1 MGHGALKSGQNLVD
15 GSRLDMSEQ
24 PLQKSSCPA
33 SLACGPV
40 RSTSGPCTAADFRF
54 EGLSRVTWHFPH
66 LQRKFQVSKVPYGI
80 QYEIARLASTTKT
93 SLDVLSDHLEVLK
106 DVKTNSDGI
115 VRVKEIFHGYSN
127 SPLFSR
133 EAETKSP
140 WLELDLENSN
150 RAKDELS
157 GCGFSPV
164 AQSGWFGGK
173 IKFAGIAYFH
183 PENKS
188 ELLFHLHAPELEHSD
203 RVRRRWGSSN
213 LLTLTFPNEVHY
225 RPSDI
230 DRYVKRPFILL
241 GGVFRAFDVKDS
253 RLFLVRTNEFVEGNR
268 IHPTRFHPDLPSLS
282 RFLAWQNPIES
293 NRSQVRETFALGR
306 SNSAPALRL
315 DIECIEMIPDICM
328 SLCPGFCFFF
338 LSESRSIDSESGSV
352 MTDGAGLVNKAAL
365 HMMYNNLEM
374 ETWPTAVQCRVKGA
388 KGLLVLHPTDSDD
401 KPRIWLRTSQVKIQH
416 CDDCSDP
423 SFRTI
428 DLLRSSHTKANCRLP
443 VETIINL
450 SENGVPSSVFVDLL
464 EQTLAGTLE
473 PLTCWEGPMAME
485 RLWCAVAHIGGV
497 ISSRLARQDTILARV
512 KGYSERG
519 NEATDISTEEEEIPA
534 QSQSIAWWEDEISGC
549 PSSLEETVMALLD
562 SGFCPKT
569 CNILRYKLR
578 MIIDGYINR
587 YLHSYRLELPPGFS
601 AMAFLVPDELDV
613 LGTGEFFFR
622 SSGRDLQT
630 IEGQP
635 TDTLLG
641 YALITRHP
649 CKLPTDVQKWK
660 AVDVPA
666 LRHLTD
672 VIVCSTRGTRRAA
685 DYLSGGDY
693 DGDKG
698 LLIWHPS
705 LVEPFTNA
713 PTGYSEEPPSVSAG
727 FLTENE
733 TVEEFL
739 ERTKL
744 ASEEEKISNMQDY
757 LLGGLSGSPVVG
769 KYSNWHLNAVYSLGY
784 THPETIRLAYM
795 FCKTLDGAKTGLK
808 VKPTTYSEDVRAY
821 DWRPPMVR
829 HSHWCRWKEHEESK
843 SSRDTTNL
851 PPLHRPESLPPF
863 IMDQLFQ
870 HVTSSNWRITLAQ
883 KIENSFDIRHTEDR
897 DLIAPWRS
905 TMLIIKCHVKEMY
918 EEHRTKVARGKDQ
931 FTNLP
936 IEQRQ
941 DILRELSRKF
951 ADGPADLDEAARL
964 KASYAY
970 IYDLETQK
978 PRTSNPWSRFPWDV
992 AFREVEHID
1001 LHIVPFKPLSSTFY
1015 ERFRLKV
1022 PRMQ

>member
-1 MGHGALKSGQNLVD
+1 
-15 GSRLDMSEQ
+15 
-24 PLQKSSCPA
+24 
-33 SLACGPV
+33 
-40 RSTSGPCTAADFRF
+40 
-54 EGLSRVTWHFPH
+54 
-66 LQRKFQVSKVPYGI
+66 
-80 QYEIARLASTTKT
+80 
-93 SLDVLSDHLEVLK
+93 
-106 DVKTNSDGI
+106 
-115 VRVKEIFHGYSN
+115 
-127 SPLFSR
+127 
-133 EAETKSP
+133 
-140 WLELDLENSN
+140 
-150 RAKDELS
+150 
-157 GCGFSPV
+157 
-164 AQSGWFGGK
+164 GWFGGK

-188 ELLFHLHAPELEHSD
+188 ELLFHLHAPQLEHSD

-213 LLTLTFPNEVHY
+213 LLTLTFPDEVHY

-241 GGVFRAFDVKDS
+241 GGVFRAFDTKDS

-282 RFLAWQNPIES
+282 RFLAWHNPIES
-293 NRSQVRETFALGR
+293 NPGQTMVKWASRFALGR

-315 DIECIEMIPDICM
+315 DTACIEMIPDIY
-328 SLCPGFCFFF
+328 
-338 LSESRSIDSESGSV
+338 SESGSV

-365 HMMYNNLEM
+365 HMIYNNLKM
-374 ETWPTAVQCRVKGA
+374 ETWPTAIQCRVKGA

-401 KPRIWLRTSQVKIQH
+401 TPRIWLRTSQIKIQH
-416 CDDCSDP
+416 CDADCNDL

-428 DLLRSSHTKANCRLP
+428 DLLRSSHTKANCRLAI
-443 VETIINL
+443 ETIINL

-464 EQTLAGTLE
+464 EQTLARTLD

-512 KGYSERG
+512 KGYSERE

-578 MIIDGYINR
+578 MIVDGYINR
-587 YLHSYRLELPPGFS
+587 YLHSYRLELPTGFS

-622 SSGRDLQT
+622 SSGRDLRT
-630 IEGQP
+630 IKGQP

-666 LRHLTD
+666 LRYLTD

-727 FLTENE
+727 FLTDNE

-744 ASEEEKISNMQDY
+744 ASEQEKISNMQDY

-769 KYSNWHLNAVYSLGY
+769 KYSNWHLNAAYSLGY

-808 VKPTTYSEDVRAY
+808 VKPATYSEDVQAY
-821 DWRPPMVR
+821 DWRPPT
-829 HSHWCRWKEHEESK
+829 WKEHEENK
-843 SSRDTTNL
+843 PSRDTTNL
-851 PPLHRPESLPPF
+851 PPLHRPESLTPF
-863 IMDQLFQ
+863 VMDQLFQ
-870 HVTSSNWRITLAQ
+870 HVTSSNWRITLAR
-883 KIENSFDIRHTEDR
+883 KLENSFDIRHTEDR
-897 DLIAPWRS
+897 DLINPWVDFERLES
-905 TMLIIKCHVKEMY
+905 LDRQAYDSLHTLLLDHCHKIKCHVKAMY
-918 EEHRTKVARGKDQ
+918 EEHRTRIARGNQ

-951 ADGPADLDEAARL
+951 ADGPADLFGICFRLAPVADKDSKDEAARL

-978 PRTSNPWSRFPWDV
+978 HRTSDPWSRFPWDV
-992 AFREVEHID
+992 AFRELCLIKARSSEN
-1001 LHIVPFKPLSSTFY
+1001 VPFKPLSSTFY